1 MAGKTNDEL
10 DDDEVL
16 AFTQRTRRNLVDR
29 LTDEGRNIPTDKD
42 GAGVLLAALGDMD
55 KVAMGK
61 KRLKAD
67 QNLGDAT
74 KQAAA
79 IIAAVFDQTAGKAN
93 PFKTQQ
99 PTNEVVVPKHPDVLT
114 DIELVP
120 GELDQG
126 NHDLNYNDFMSG
138 KSDEKT

>member
-29 LTDEGRNIPTDKD
+29 LTDDGRNIPTDKD

-79 IIAAVFDQTAGKAN
+79 IIAAVFEQTAGKAN
-93 PFKTQQ
+93 PFKGKQ
-99 PTNEVVVPKHPDVLT
+99 PTDEVVVPKHPDVLT

-138 KSDEKT
+138 KSDEKK